1 MVTAYTFT
9 PVFNHSQLLVN
20 LGGDLELAAEL
31 AELYQIEGLQLLKQL
46 KLAIT
51 RNDLETTHRL
61 VHSLKGASAN
71 VAASQLQQCCL
82 ALETAAHQGDWQ
94 TIREFWRPLPELFY
108 TFSNHVAGIFSLPVV
123 PTSLQAF
130 EAEYAL

>member
-1 MVTAYTFT
+1 MVTAYTST

-31 AELYQIEGLQLLKQL
+31 VELYQIEGLQLLNQL
-46 KLAIT
+46 KLAIE
-51 RNDLETTHRL
+51 RKDLELTRRL

-82 ALETAAHQGDWQ
+82 ALETAARQGNWPQIMECWQ
-94 TIREFWRPLPELFY
+94 PLSELFY
-108 TFSNHVAGIFSLPVV
+108 TFCNHVAGIFSLPLI
-123 PTSLQAF
+123 PTSPQAF
-130 EAEYAL
+130 VAEYSL